1 MLAMLALAIF
11 AVGLAQP
18 LLLASYTA
26 RLAIALALLAVL
38 TYWLLPWAER
48 ACAWIGTPQIVRAL
62 WGITLL
68 ACALRLAGSLY
79 PLFSGFDLGL
89 NTDRLI
95 QNLSGQLVITR
106 RSIEFHN
113 GITIYPPGPYLA
125 FMPSLLLGL
134 APAMVVQGS
143 MALFDGLAA
152 FAVGALARALGAG
165 QRAALL
171 AALLYAAVPV
181 GLTGLWFGLT
191 AQVFGQALM
200 APLALAALAAF
211 REPQR
216 WRRWAIAGALL
227 GMATLSHIGVTIV
240 AFVWLGL
247 AWLFGFGYW
256 RWQAR
261 HDGKSA
267 IDKTRTIRY
276 ALTLVV
282 CGILGVMLLY
292 IDVAALKVQQLGTIG
307 RDLASEGYQPIYT
320 LIWRG
325 FLNAFHPL
333 VLWLMPLGLLL
344 LLRRRLPP
352 GAGALAL
359 AWLGTALLFL
369 LIEISTGLQVRY
381 IYFLIPVACV
391 LGSLLLDRLAA
402 RGLWARRVAWLAAL
416 LLVAQGSAYWLNAA
430 FNDQM
435 MSMVSL
441 LR

>member
-1 MLAMLALAIF
+1 MPAVVLLTLLALAIF

-18 LLLASYTA
+18 LLIASYIA
-26 RLAIALALLAVL
+26 RLAVALALLAAL
-38 TYWLLPWAER
+38 TFGLLPRAER
-48 ACAWIGTPQIVRAL
+48 ACAWIGPPQIVRAL

-68 ACALRLAGSLY
+68 ACAVRLAGSLY
-79 PLFSGFDLGL
+79 PLFFGFDLGL

-134 APAMVVQGS
+134 APAMVVQAS

-165 QRAALL
+165 PRAALL

-216 WRRWAIAGALL
+216 WRRWAVAGALL

-247 AWLFGFGYW
+247 AWLLLARRSATAGLAAVCAGPGGHRRAGRGAAVY
-256 RWQAR
+256 RRGCAQDPAAR
-261 HDGKSA
+261 HDWA
-267 IDKTRTIRY
+267 RY
-276 ALTLVV
+276 RQR
-282 CGILGVMLLY
+282 GVPADL
-292 IDVAALKVQQLGTIG
+292 
-307 RDLASEGYQPIYT
+307 RPDLA
-320 LIWRG
+320 
-325 FLNAFHPL
+325 
-333 VLWLMPLGLLL
+333 
-344 LLRRRLPP
+344 RLPQRLSP
-352 GAGALAL
+352 AGALA
-359 AWLGTALLFL
+359 
-369 LIEISTGLQVRY
+369 
-381 IYFLIPVACV
+381 
-391 LGSLLLDRLAA
+391 DAA
-402 RGLWARRVAWLAAL
+402 RR
-416 LLVAQGSAYWLNAA
+416 
-430 FNDQM
+430 
-435 MSMVSL
+435 
-441 LR
+441 